1 MTSERARE
9 VYQQY
14 LNSPL
19 LQPCI
24 MDFLTKD
31 EIEYVTEVWEK
42 MPGHTSFRDAFLRIV
57 KLEDLGIQ
65 H

>member
-1 MTSERARE
+1 
-9 VYQQY
+9 
-14 LNSPL
+14 
-19 LQPCI
+19 